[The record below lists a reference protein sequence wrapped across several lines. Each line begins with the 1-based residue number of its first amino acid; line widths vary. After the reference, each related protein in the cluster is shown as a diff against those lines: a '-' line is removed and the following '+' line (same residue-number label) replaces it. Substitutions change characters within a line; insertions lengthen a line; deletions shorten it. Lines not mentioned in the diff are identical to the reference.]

1 MKKDIVLNS
10 RIAKLIIIELRNEKT
25 TSDDTYHDATNTTQ
39 IFFKEEKLEGLLLI
53 MSRDFCHY

>member
-39 IFFKEEKLEGLLLI
+39 MFF
-53 MSRDFCHY
+53 